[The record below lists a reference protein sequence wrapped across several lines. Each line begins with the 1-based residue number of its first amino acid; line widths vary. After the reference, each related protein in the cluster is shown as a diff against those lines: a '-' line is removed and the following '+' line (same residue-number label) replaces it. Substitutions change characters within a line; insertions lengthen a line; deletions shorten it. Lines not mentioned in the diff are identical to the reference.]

1 MNHPYR
7 ENNLKEVLLSKGYV
21 MFKYIKDAVK
31 ALWCWW
37 NWDNFI
43 YLIIS
48 IVVINLLVYFGYCIY
63 GITFFTHTMNGCYV
77 EMDKVPSFLIKRD
90 VEWEQD
96 NVIMTCLSQDC
107 INKSLNS
114 VQCEPQ
120 K

>member
-1 MNHPYR
+1 
-7 ENNLKEVLLSKGYV
+7 
-21 MFKYIKDAVK
+21 
-31 ALWCWW
+31 
-37 NWDNFI
+37 
-43 YLIIS
+43 
-48 IVVINLLVYFGYCIY
+48 
-63 GITFFTHTMNGCYV
+63 MNGCYV